1 MPKTLSVNG
10 NSITVLR
17 VLLSCIFVVASI
29 NQLFNLERTA
39 NKLNQARFKELAY
52 IFGNPEITVI
62 ASGIPV
68 LIAGI
73 ALMLGFEPKYAAI
86 ILAMVLILI
95 TITVQIGQ
103 MLTIGPL
110 FKNIAILGGL
120 LFFIMNNFNNKTTK
134 Q

>member
-1 MPKTLSVNG
+1 MPKKLSVNG

-29 NQLFNLERTA
+29 NHLFNLERTV

-62 ASGIPV
+62 ASGIPM

-86 ILAMVLILI
+86 ILAMVLIPI

-103 MLTIGPL
+103 MSTIGPL

-134 Q
+134 

>member
-1 MPKTLSVNG
+1 
-10 NSITVLR
+10 
-17 VLLSCIFVVASI
+17 
-29 NQLFNLERTA
+29 LFNLERTV

-62 ASGIPV
+62 ASGIPM

-103 MLTIGPL
+103 MSTIGPL
-110 FKNIAILGGL
+110 FK
-120 LFFIMNNFNNKTTK
+120 T
-134 Q
+134 

>member
-29 NQLFNLERTA
+29 NHLFNLERTV

-62 ASGIPV
+62 ASGIPM

-86 ILAMVLILI
+86 ILATVLIPI
-95 TITVQIGQ
+95 TITVQIEQ
-103 MLTIGPL
+103 MSTIGPL

-134 Q
+134 

>member
-73 ALMLGFEPKYAAI
+73 ALMLGFEPKYTAI

>member
-29 NQLFNLERTA
+29 NHLFNLERTV

-62 ASGIPV
+62 ASGIPM

-103 MLTIGPL
+103 MSTIGPL

-134 Q
+134 